1 MKDDVPVSLII
12 EEGQSEEFG
21 IEELCRHPKRVLW
34 LSVRDGR
41 RVVYKGLTEALRH
54 HPEEIASL
62 RKEYSIGLRIDCEG
76 VVRFY
81 SFELHPQLGPIIVM
95 EYVDGF
101 TLHEYLMERTP
112 SLDQRLKISMDIA
125 ESVATMHGAGI
136 LHRDLKPDNILIRK
150 RDLRPKII
158 DFGHADAEDFMI
170 YKNAV
175 GTPQYGSPEQQV
187 LSGGSMAGDIYSLGK
202 NLEKLLPERRYKAII
217 DACISADESERPDIK
232 WVIEHLSNSG
242 RGSSL
247 WKWIT
252 GIMLVLLLAAAL
264 LLYFSSG
271 KRDVAT
277 GTATGVDAAA
287 DSVIEVRTIESI
299 PVEADTDG
307 AGPKPES
314 PSAAKERDMA
324 ELPSSEKSE
333 IVETTAN
340 MKIPDNISAIVDKYA
355 READNINKRYG
366 KLSYIENIEEN
377 QSLRLKRGK
386 EHSALSDSMMN
397 ELTDL
402 GADES
407 TRTKAYWDLWNYIV
421 MGTNRIDGVDEAREK
436 FMQNY

>member
-41 RVVYKGLTEALRH
+41 RVVYKGLTEVLRH

-252 GIMLVLLLAAAL
+252 GIMPVLLLVAAL

-277 GTATGVDAAA
+277 DTATGVDAAA

-299 PVEADTDG
+299 PVEADTDE
-307 AGPKPES
+307 ASPKPES

-324 ELPSSEKSE
+324 EPPSSEKSE

-386 EHSALSDSMMN
+386 EHDALSDSMMN

-421 MGTNRIDGVDEAREK
+421 METNRIDGVDEAREK